1 LGTINPGLDVATT
14 CVSRADRGVYENNR
28 ERHGEVGRPP
38 GRPLGFPLEPLSLA
52 WVRQIRLAAV
62 FVLVPIKRHASCL
75 AGSSGFVGDR
85 QEGFIVVP
93 GRSAASDEYF
103 IYCRGVQVDG

>member
-1 LGTINPGLDVATT
+1 
-14 CVSRADRGVYENNR
+14 
-28 ERHGEVGRPP
+28 
-38 GRPLGFPLEPLSLA
+38 
-52 WVRQIRLAAV
+52 V